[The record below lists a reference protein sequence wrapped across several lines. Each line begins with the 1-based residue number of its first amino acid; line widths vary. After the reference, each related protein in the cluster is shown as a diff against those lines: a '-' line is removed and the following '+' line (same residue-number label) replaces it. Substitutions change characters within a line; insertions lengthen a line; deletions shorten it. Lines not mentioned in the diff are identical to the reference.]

1 MKPVFL
7 TGAVRTP
14 IGRFGGSLATL
25 TAADLGTAAAK
36 ESLRRANI
44 QPAQVDDSIW
54 GCARQAGGGPN
65 VARQITFRGG
75 APETVPAFTV
85 NQACGSGLRAIILA
99 AEKIMLGRANIV
111 LAGGTESMSR
121 VPYFAEGARWG
132 MRMGHTEL
140 VDGMYRDGFND
151 PLSGLVMGETA
162 EELARRYEIARDEQ
176 DEYALRSQLRAAAA
190 IVAEKFTDEIVPL
203 ELTSAAPNSLSPWE
217 RAGVRGEAR
226 VATTPHPNPL
236 PKGEGKSNGV
246 LFATDEHVRVKT
258 TIEDLRKLPSVFAKD
273 GTVTAG
279 NSSGITDG
287 APAVVVMIEKA
298 AQESDTEPLARIVDY
313 EIVGVPPEIMGI
325 GPVPATRTV
334 LKRQKLSLADI
345 DLIELNEAFAAQ
357 VIACD
362 RDLQFDQER
371 LNVNGGAIALGHP
384 IGCTGVRITTTLLH
398 EMKKRNAKRGLATLC
413 ISGGMGIAM
422 LLERE

>member
-14 IGRFGGSLATL
+14 IGRFGGSLATW

-54 GCARQAGGGPN
+54 GCARQAGGGSN

-85 NQACGSGLRAIILA
+85 NQACGSGLRAILLA

-190 IVAEKFTDEIVPL
+190 IRSGKFDEEILPL
-203 ELTSAAPNSLSPWE
+203 EIRGSSPTNRGPHAGTP
-217 RAGVRGEAR
+217 RAVVDREGSR
-226 VATTPHPNPL
+226 
-236 PKGEGKSNGV
+236 KGQTI
-246 LFATDEHVRVKT
+246 LFAHDEHVRANT
-258 TIEDLRKLPSVFAKD
+258 TAEDLKKLTPVFTKD

-287 APAVVVMIEKA
+287 AAAVVVMSEQALKGSGA
-298 AQESDTEPLARIVDY
+298 EPLARLIDY

-325 GPVPATRTV
+325 GPVPAVRAV
-334 LKRQKLSLADI
+334 LERQRLSLSDI

-362 RDLQFDQER
+362 RDLQFDHER

-398 EMKKRNAKRGLATLC
+398 EMKKRKAKRGLATLC

-422 LLERE
+422 LIERE